1 MGRKLA
7 GLIVHSALDAVQVTT
22 NVLLSTRLSG
32 PARFRVQS
40 TVAALRCAADAGDVD
55 LSVEQLDTWMKSLE
69 AADRDGQ
76 FLYSHVTYIVV
87 AEKS

>member
-1 MGRKLA
+1 MLPTHPAA
-7 GLIVHSALDAVQVTT
+7 GDSA
-22 NVLLSTRLSG
+22 STRCW
-32 PARFRVQS
+32 S
-40 TVAALRCAADAGDVD
+40 TNDAGDVD
-55 LSVEQLDTWMKSLE
+55 LSVEQLDAWMESLE